1 MKSKASDSVWQ
12 CKCGNIDYGEFPPE
26 DCSKCLRVNKFKK
39 IPEDQIEDAEAEE
52 ILSTLEEEENE
63 D

>member
-39 IPEDQIEDAEAEE
+39 IPEDQI
-52 ILSTLEEEENE
+52 
-63 D
+63 

>member
-1 MKSKASDSVWQ
+1 MPKANDFVWQ
-12 CKCGNIDYGEFPPE
+12 CKSGNIEYGEFPPE
-26 DCSKCLRVNKFKK
+26 DCPKCLRLNKFKK

-52 ILSTLEEEENE
+52 ILPKMEGEEDE

>member
-1 MKSKASDSVWQ
+1 MPKANDFVWQ
-12 CKCGNIDYGEFPPE
+12 CKCGNIEYGEFPPE
-26 DCSKCLRVNKFKK
+26 DCPKCLRLNKFKK

-52 ILSTLEEEENE
+52 ILSKMEGEEDE